1 MDIISKLIIFVT
13 DEDNLIMDVRFYAPE
28 SQMFV
33 WNMFEMIVGGV
44 LGEMFMRLNLIT
56 ENVFKL
62 SRRRS
67 SKHLQK
73 LLGKVF
79 SIKVHLLFSTNSLI
93 KSLCYKLDVPGIN
106 YCPNLSLYC
115 SKESSL
121 RY

>member
-1 MDIISKLIIFVT
+1 
-13 DEDNLIMDVRFYAPE
+13 MDVRFYAPE

-44 LGEMFMRLNLIT
+44 LGEMFMRLNLIS

-62 SRRRS
+62 SRRRY

-79 SIKVHLLFSTNSLI
+79 SIKVHFLYSTNSPIVLESVLQI
-93 KSLCYKLDVPGIN
+93 IDVPGIN